1 MIDNLIERTMYIL
14 YSTVE
19 FNNPCWAVIFLQNEI
34 KSNEMK
40 QKYRN
45 IEIYGDVVMKINIT
59 IEIKQYHICVD
70 NIFLF
75 HDWKSLYLFII

>member
-40 QKYRN
+40 
-45 IEIYGDVVMKINIT
+45 
-59 IEIKQYHICVD
+59 
-70 NIFLF
+70 
-75 HDWKSLYLFII
+75 